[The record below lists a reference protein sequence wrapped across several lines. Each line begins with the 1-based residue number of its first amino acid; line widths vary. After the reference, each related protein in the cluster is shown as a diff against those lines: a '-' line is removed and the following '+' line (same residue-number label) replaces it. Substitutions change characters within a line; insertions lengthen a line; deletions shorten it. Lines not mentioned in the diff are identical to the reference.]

1 VEILNF
7 DEVQTKAVNA
17 RKFVK
22 SSRKSFFASKKI
34 LKETI
39 LYTTKFSAIFK
50 LCIIQ
55 VDL

>member
-1 VEILNF
+1 VKILNF

-22 SSRKSFFASKKI
+22 SSRKSFCASKKI

-39 LYTTKFSAIFK
+39 LYTTKFSAI
-50 LCIIQ
+50 IQ